1 MNTLSIDHCFHKLKD
16 IAEEVL
22 LLNLQEEADVEKLEQ
37 LQARQDV
44 LRNHIK
50 NTWPEKSSFMLT
62 DHLKQVIIICT
73 ELEKQ
78 IKVKLECFQREM
90 NDNLKELK
98 NADFAREKYQTKYI
112 QTEGYFLDE
121 HQ

>member
-1 MNTLSIDHCFHKLKD
+1 MNTLSIEHSFHKLKD

-22 LLNLQEEADVEKLEQ
+22 LLNLQDVADVEKLEQ
-37 LQARQDV
+37 LQSQQEV
-44 LRNHIK
+44 IRNHIK
-50 NTWPEKSSFMLT
+50 NTWPEKSFVLT

-78 IKVKLECFQREM
+78 IKVKLECFQREI
-90 NDNLKELK
+90 NENLKGLK
-98 NADFAREKYQTKYI
+98 DADFAREKYQSKYI

>member
-1 MNTLSIDHCFHKLKD
+1 MKTFSIEQCFHKLMD

-22 LLNLQEEADVEKLEQ
+22 LLDLQEEAAVEQLEQ
-37 LQARQDV
+37 LQVQQEA
-44 LRNHIK
+44 LRNHIE
-50 NTWPEKSSFMLT
+50 NTWPEKSFMLT
-62 DHLKQVIIICT
+62 DHLEQVIIICT

-78 IKVKLECFQREM
+78 IKVKLECFQREI
-90 NDNLKELK
+90 NENLKGLK
-98 NADFAREKYQTKYI
+98 DADFAREKYQSKYI